1 VATEDTYAP
10 KQYFG
15 FFQNPRLHVQVLETA
30 IGTAQ
35 DPRAVV
41 NRLISFAEQY
51 QIAGDDQLWVL
62 LDTDHWIQE
71 RHKGGLIQAIED
83 ARRRG
88 YYVAMSRP
96 CFDLWLLLHHEP
108 VAPDTAFALCADV
121 GARIRQVV
129 GEFNKTNLKQEHY
142 PVAKVTAAIARA
154 RTLDTAGPR
163 TPPEFWPETTS
174 TRVYLLLEQ
183 LQAAGFLSPP
193 A

>member
-1 VATEDTYAP
+1 MARPQQHLPRVPGRRRDARLFVVATEDTYAP

-71 RHKGGLIQAIED
+71 RHKGGLIQAIEEL
-83 ARRRG
+83 G
-88 YYVAMSRP
+88 
-96 CFDLWLLLHHEP
+96 
-108 VAPDTAFALCADV
+108 ALV
-121 GARIRQVV
+121 KG
-129 GEFNKTNLKQEHY
+129 
-142 PVAKVTAAIARA
+142 
-154 RTLDTAGPR
+154 
-163 TPPEFWPETTS
+163 
-174 TRVYLLLEQ
+174 RV
-183 LQAAGFLSPP
+183 
-193 A
+193 